1 MERLLKQKKN
11 GEDTDGLV
19 MFESMMQRAEKSN
32 TVLDPER
39 MASNG
44 GLMLFAGKF
53 LCHMVPFLSLLVS
66 WNLPRSRFVFMI
78 NTQGS

>member
-19 MFESMMQRAEKSN
+19 MFESMMQRAEKNSI
-32 TVLDPER
+32 VLDPER

-44 GLMLFAGKF
+44 GLMLFAG
-53 LCHMVPFLSLLVS
+53 
-66 WNLPRSRFVFMI
+66 
-78 NTQGS
+78 T